1 MKKIVFVFVLVLCL
15 GCNSKEQALIGKWKE
30 TEQRYGGNSGE
41 KVSVEKITNGKTYTF
56 GKDHKLV
63 VVADGESYEG
73 VYEIA
78 QSGQDDILHT
88 ITASAKSG
96 RPFDQY
102 FRMQLAD
109 SAATKKLS
117 LIPVHPGNELMY
129 SAGRVNVY
137 VKEE

>member
-1 MKKIVFVFVLVLCL
+1 MKKAVWVFALALCI
-15 GCNSKEQALIGKWKE
+15 GCNSKEQSLIGTWKE
-30 TEQRYGGNSGE
+30 TEQRHGGNSGE
-41 KVSVEKITNGKTYTF
+41 KVAVEKIINGKTYAF

-63 VVADGESYEG
+63 VMADGERYEG
-73 VYEIA
+73 VYEVA
-78 QSGQDDILHT
+78 QVGKDDILHT
-88 ITASAKSG
+88 MTTSEKTR

-102 FRMQLAD
+102 FRMQLTD

-117 LIPVHPGNELMY
+117 LIPVHPENELMY